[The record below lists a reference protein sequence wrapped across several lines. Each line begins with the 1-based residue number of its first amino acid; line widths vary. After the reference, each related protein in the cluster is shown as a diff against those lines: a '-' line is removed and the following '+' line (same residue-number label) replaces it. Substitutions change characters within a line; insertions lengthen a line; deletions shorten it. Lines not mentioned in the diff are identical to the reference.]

1 VADDFVANPVFVRF
15 VSMKIADDSPPVL
28 TALDRPNSY
37 IGRSVPRPNLQ
48 RLTQGRGQYVSDVA
62 LPRMAHVAYLRSPH
76 AHARIVKIATEAA
89 KKAPGV
95 IAVVTGAELAKVM
108 TPWVGVLTHLKG
120 LKSAPQYPIA
130 VERACW
136 QGEAVCAV
144 VARTRA
150 EAEDACEL
158 ITASYQELPAAT
170 DPETALEA
178 KTPVIHA
185 SLGDNLCFERKL
197 DVGSV
202 DKAFAESDVVVETTF
217 RFGRHTGV
225 TNEPRAVVADWNEG
239 EQRMTVYH
247 GTQAPHMMQNL
258 FAKHLGIAEQ
268 QVRVLTKD
276 VGGSFGIKVHTYAD
290 EMATVALSKLLKR
303 PVKFVADRI
312 ESFVTDIHA
321 RDHRIKARIGVS
333 KDGTINAFEIDDLTG
348 IGPYSVYP
356 RTSGIEANQIVNL
369 TGGPYKCP
377 NYRAQARVVFQNKN
391 VMCQYR
397 AVGHPIAVAVTEGL
411 VELAAAKIGMD
422 PLELRR
428 RNLIPDEAYP
438 TQSASGL
445 KFELLSH
452 HEALAHLDSMMNY
465 AGLRAEQKR
474 LREKGVYRG
483 IGFASFIEV
492 TNPSAAFYGV
502 GGARITS
509 MDGATVKLDAQ
520 GAIIVHTG
528 VTEQGQGAEAVVAQ
542 CVASSFGVPIEK
554 VRVVTGDT
562 DNTPYGGGTW
572 ASRAAGIGG
581 EAAWQAGKALRANV
595 VGVAASILQAKPEE
609 LDIRNGVVVDK
620 EKGTERLP
628 LDELARIAYFR
639 PDTLPPGFQAE
650 LMATRHYVPRAWPFA
665 FTNGIQASYLEVDTD
680 TGFVRLLK
688 HWCVEDCG
696 TIINPQLVDE
706 QIRGGVVQGIGA
718 ALFEHCLYDER
729 GQMLN
734 GNMADYLVPMAAE
747 MPDIECGHVV
757 SPTADSELGAKGAG
771 EAGTAG
777 APGSVMNAINDALR
791 PLGAQPLTDMPFTP
805 DKILRALGK
814 V

>member
-1 VADDFVANPVFVRF
+1 
-15 VSMKIADDSPPVL
+15 MTIADDSPPIL

-48 RLTQGRGQYVSDVA
+48 RLTQGRGQYVSDVS
-62 LPRMAHVAYLRSPH
+62 LPRMAHVAFLRSPH
-76 AHARIVKIATEAA
+76 AHARIVNIETSQA
-89 KKAPGV
+89 KQAPGV
-95 IAVVTGAELAKVM
+95 IAVVTGAELVEVM
-108 TPWVGVLTHLKG
+108 TPWAGVLTHLKG
-120 LKSAPQYPIA
+120 LKSAPQHAIA
-130 VERACW
+130 IERACW

-150 EAEDACEL
+150 QAEDACALIEVTYEEL
-158 ITASYQELPAAT
+158 SPVVDA
-170 DPETALEA
+170 ETALDA

-197 DVGSV
+197 EVGAV
-202 DKAFAESDVVVETTF
+202 DKAFAESDAVVETTF
-217 RFGRHTGV
+217 VTGRHTGV
-225 TNEPRAVVADWNEG
+225 TNEPRSIVADWNG
-239 EQRMTVYH
+239 GDQRLTVYQ
-247 GTQAPHMMQNL
+247 GTQAPHMMQDL
-258 FAKHLGIAEQ
+258 FAKHLGLTHN
-268 QVRVLTKD
+268 QVRVVNKD

-303 PVKFVADRI
+303 PIKFVADRL
-312 ESFVTDIHA
+312 ESFLTDIHA
-321 RDHRIKARIGVS
+321 RDHRIKAKIGV
-333 KDGTINAFEIDDLTG
+333 KNDGTITAFEIDDLTG

-356 RTSGIEANQIVNL
+356 RTSGIEANQVVNL
-369 TGGPYKCP
+369 VGGPYTCP
-377 NYRAQARVVFQNKN
+377 NYRAQARVVFTNKN

-428 RNLIPDEAYP
+428 RNLFADDAYP
-438 TQSASGL
+438 AQTAAGL
-445 KFELLSH
+445 KLEKLSH

-465 AGLRAEQKR
+465 SGLRAEQAR
-474 LREKGVYRG
+474 MREKGIYRG

-509 MDGATVKLDAQ
+509 QDGATVKLDAQ
-520 GAIIVHTG
+520 GHISVHTG
-528 VTEQGQGAEAVVAQ
+528 VSEQGQGAEAVIAQ
-542 CVASSFGVPIEK
+542 CAASAFGVALDK
-554 VRVVTGDT
+554 VRVVMGDT

-581 EAAWQAGKALRANV
+581 EAAWQAGKALRENV
-595 VGVAASILQAKPEE
+595 LALAAAMLQAKPDD
-609 LDIRNGVVVDK
+609 LDIRNGIVVDRAN
-620 EKGTERLP
+620 GTERLP
-628 LDELARIAYFR
+628 LEELARVAYFR
-639 PDTLPPGFQAE
+639 PDTLPAGIQAE
-650 LMATRHYVPRAWPFA
+650 LIATRHYVPRGWPFA

-680 TGFVRLLK
+680 TGFVKLLR

-706 QIRGGVVQGIGA
+706 QIRGGIVQGIGA
-718 ALFEHCLYDER
+718 ALYEQCVYDER

-734 GNMADYLVPMAAE
+734 GSMMDYLVPMAAE

-777 APGSVMNAINDALR
+777 ASASVMNAINDALR
-791 PLGAQPLTDMPFTP
+791 PLGATPLTDMPFTP
-805 DKILRALGK
+805 GKILQALGK

>member
-1 VADDFVANPVFVRF
+1 
-15 VSMKIADDSPPVL
+15 MTIADDSPPIL

-48 RLTQGRGQYVSDVA
+48 RLTQGRGQYVSDVS
-62 LPRMAHVAYLRSPH
+62 LPRMAHVAFLRSPH
-76 AHARIVKIATEAA
+76 AHARIVNIETSQA
-89 KKAPGV
+89 KQAPGV
-95 IAVVTGAELAKVM
+95 IAVVTGAELVEVM
-108 TPWVGVLTHLKG
+108 TPWAGVLTHLKG
-120 LKSAPQYPIA
+120 LKSAPQHAIA
-130 VERACW
+130 IERACW

-150 EAEDACEL
+150 QAEDACALIEVTYEEL
-158 ITASYQELPAAT
+158 SPVVDA
-170 DPETALEA
+170 ETALDA

-197 DVGSV
+197 EVGAV
-202 DKAFAESDVVVETTF
+202 DKAFAESDAVVETTF
-217 RFGRHTGV
+217 VTGRHTGV
-225 TNEPRAVVADWNEG
+225 TNEPRSIVADWNG
-239 EQRMTVYH
+239 GDQRLTVYQ
-247 GTQAPHMMQNL
+247 GTQAPHMMQDL
-258 FAKHLGIAEQ
+258 FAKHLGLTHN
-268 QVRVLTKD
+268 QVRVVTKD

-303 PVKFVADRI
+303 PIKFVADRL
-312 ESFVTDIHA
+312 ESFLTDIHA
-321 RDHRIKARIGVS
+321 RDHRIKAKIGV
-333 KDGTINAFEIDDLTG
+333 KNDGTITAFEIDDLTG

-356 RTSGIEANQIVNL
+356 RTSGIEANQVVNL
-369 TGGPYKCP
+369 VGGPYTCP
-377 NYRAQARVVFQNKN
+377 NYRAQARVVFTNKN

-428 RNLIPDEAYP
+428 RNLFADDAYP
-438 TQSASGL
+438 AQTAAGL
-445 KFELLSH
+445 KLEKLSH

-465 AGLRAEQKR
+465 SGLRAEQAR
-474 LREKGVYRG
+474 MREKGIYRG

-509 MDGATVKLDAQ
+509 QDGATVKLDAQ
-520 GAIIVHTG
+520 GHISVHTG
-528 VTEQGQGAEAVVAQ
+528 VSEQGQGAEAVIAQ
-542 CVASSFGVPIEK
+542 CAASAFGVALDK
-554 VRVVTGDT
+554 VRVVMGDT

-581 EAAWQAGKALRANV
+581 EAAWQAGKALRENV
-595 VGVAASILQAKPEE
+595 LALAAAMLQAKPDD
-609 LDIRNGVVVDK
+609 LDIRNGIVVDRAN
-620 EKGTERLP
+620 GTERLP
-628 LDELARIAYFR
+628 LEELARVAYFR
-639 PDTLPPGFQAE
+639 PDTLPAGIQAE
-650 LMATRHYVPRAWPFA
+650 LIATRHYVPRGWPFA

-680 TGFVRLLK
+680 TGFVKLLR

-706 QIRGGVVQGIGA
+706 QIRGGIVQGIGA
-718 ALFEHCLYDER
+718 ALYEQCVYDER

-734 GNMADYLVPMAAE
+734 GSMMDYLVPMAAE

-777 APGSVMNAINDALR
+777 ASASVMNAINDALR
-791 PLGAQPLTDMPFTP
+791 PLGATPLTDMPFTP
-805 DKILRALGK
+805 GKILQALGK